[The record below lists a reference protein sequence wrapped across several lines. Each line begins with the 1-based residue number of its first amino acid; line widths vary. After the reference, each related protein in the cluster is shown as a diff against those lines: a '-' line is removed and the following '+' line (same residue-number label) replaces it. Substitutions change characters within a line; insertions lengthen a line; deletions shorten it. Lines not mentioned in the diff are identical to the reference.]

1 MSNQSTIIGTRNIQ
15 GDVIATVNAPVVA
28 GVRLDRADSQAKQPK
43 HLGKRL
49 HERRLP
55 ALSHRLAAVRS
66 RHASAASY
74 SCSAHAQA
82 WQMRMPAG
90 RPGPFGAPAPV
101 ELPASAWASLV
112 LARAV

>member
-1 MSNQSTIIGTRNIQ
+1 MSNQSTINGTRNIQ
-15 GDVIATVNAPVVA
+15 GAVIATVNAPVVA
-28 GVRLDRADSQAKQPK
+28 GVRLDRADSQPK

-55 ALSHRLAAVRS
+55 ALCKAHRLATVTS
-66 RHASAASY
+66 RHASAAACSY
-74 SCSAHAQA
+74 ADPAHA
-82 WQMRMPAG
+82 WRMRMPAG
-90 RPGPFGAPAPV
+90 RPGPFGAAAPA

>member
-28 GVRLDRADSQAKQPK
+28 GVRFDRADSQAKQPK

-55 ALSHRLAAVRS
+55 ALRS
-66 RHASAASY
+66 RHASAASCSY
-74 SCSAHAQA
+74 SAFAPAAQA

-90 RPGPFGAPAPV
+90 RPGTMSAPAPF